1 MVNILRPFLRLLFAA
16 ASILATSQG
25 LGQTAPKESA
35 RDKSTTTN
43 YMLGSGDQISVGAL
57 ELDEISKT
65 PYRVDSSGFVNI
77 PLAGR
82 IQAAGLMVTQLE
94 SAIESRLK
102 TYQLHPAVW
111 VTILEFRSQPVSIIG
126 AVNAPGVHHLDGKKT
141 LVEAL
146 SLAGGLRAD
155 AGSTVKLTRQLAYG
169 RIPLKNAADD
179 PSGAF
184 SVAEVK
190 VKTILEASDPAE
202 NIYVAPNDVISVPK
216 AEMIYVVGEVQR
228 SGGFTLA
235 EDESISVLQALSLA
249 GGLKSTASP
258 KTAMILRS
266 VPGSAERKEQPL
278 NLQRTMDGRGEDTP
292 LHRDD
297 ILFIP
302 TNKPKAVALRTIEA
316 MVSAGTGIA
325 IWRASR

>member
-1 MVNILRPFLRLLFAA
+1 MQPALTLIYIAV
-16 ASILATSQG
+16 SILATTRAA
-25 LGQTAPKESA
+25 GQSKAEERG
-35 RDKSTTTN
+35 RDKSTTNN
-43 YMLGSGDQISVGAL
+43 YTLGPGDQISVAAL
-57 ELDEISKT
+57 ELDEISKG

-82 IQAAGLMVTQLE
+82 IQATGLGVSQLE
-94 SAIESRLK
+94 SQIESRLK
-102 TYQLHPAVW
+102 KYQLRPAVS
-111 VTILEFRSQPVSIIG
+111 VSILEFRSQPISIIG
-126 AVNAPGVHHLDGKKT
+126 AVNAPGVHHLEGNKT
-141 LVEAL
+141 LAEAL
-146 SLAGGLRAD
+146 SLSGGLRAD

-169 RIPLKNAADD
+169 RIPLKTAADD

-190 VKTILEASDPAE
+190 VKTILDASDPAE

-235 EDESISVLQALSLA
+235 EDESMSVLQALSLA

-258 KTAMILRS
+258 KAAVILRS
-266 VPGSAERKEQPL
+266 VPGSPHRQEQPL
-278 NLQRTMDGRGEDTP
+278 NLKRTMEGEGEDIP

-302 TNKPKAVALRTIEA
+302 TNKPKVVALRMIEA
-316 MVSAGTGIA
+316 AVTAGTGIA

>member
-1 MVNILRPFLRLLFAA
+1 MRPFLGLFCVAA
-16 ASILATSQG
+16 IILPATQA
-25 LGQTAPKESA
+25 LGQSAPEE
-35 RDKSTTTN
+35 RGRGRSTTTN
-43 YMLGSGDQISVGAL
+43 YTLGPGDQISVGAL
-57 ELDEISKT
+57 ELDEISKV
-65 PYRVDSSGFVNI
+65 PYRLDSSGFVNI

-82 IQAAGLMVTQLE
+82 IQAAGLAVSQLE
-94 SAIESRLK
+94 SEIERRLK
-102 TYQLHPAVW
+102 TYQLRPAVS
-111 VTILEFRSQPVSIIG
+111 VSILEFRSQPVSIIG
-126 AVNAPGVHHLDGKKT
+126 AVNAPGVHHLEGKKT

-169 RIPLKNAADD
+169 RIPLKSAADD
-179 PSGAF
+179 ASGAF

-190 VKTILEASDPAE
+190 VKTILDASDPAE
-202 NIYVAPNDVISVPK
+202 NIYMAPNDVISVPK

-235 EDESISVLQALSLA
+235 EDESMSVLQALSLA

-258 KTAMILRS
+258 KTAVILRS
-266 VPGSAERKEQPL
+266 RPGSPQRQEEPL
-278 NLQRTMDGRGEDTP
+278 NLKRTLEGSGEDTP

-297 ILFIP
+297 ILFVP

-316 MVSAGTGIA
+316 AVSAGTGIA